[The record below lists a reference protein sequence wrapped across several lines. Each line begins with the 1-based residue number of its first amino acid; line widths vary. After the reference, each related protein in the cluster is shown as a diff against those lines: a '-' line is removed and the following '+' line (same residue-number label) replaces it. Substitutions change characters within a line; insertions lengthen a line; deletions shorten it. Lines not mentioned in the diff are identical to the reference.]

1 MKNNVKKNIL
11 SLALLLLSTVVF
23 SNDELDR
30 DFNKKSIIISS
41 NIICAHFRVW
51 LAENPKQQS
60 RGLMHI
66 RELPEHTGMLF
77 IYSEEKMRAMWMKNT
92 LIPLDMIFIRNEGI
106 VSSIVHTTEPLSLK
120 SIRSIEPVQYVLELN
135 SGMAKNLNLDRNN
148 KVLFLN

>member
-1 MKNNVKKNIL
+1 MIKNTVKNNIL
-11 SLALLLLSTVVF
+11 SLTLLLLCTIVY
-23 SNDELDR
+23 SNEKLDKN
-30 DFNKKSIIISS
+30 FNKKSIIISS
-41 NIICAHFRVW
+41 NIICTHFKVW

-92 LIPLDMIFIRNEGI
+92 LIPLDMIFIRNGGV
-106 VSSIVHTTEPLSLK
+106 VSSIAHTTEPLSLK
-120 SIRSIEPVQYVLELN
+120 SIRSTEPVQYVLELN

-148 KVLFLN
+148 KILF